1 MKTKAQILLF
11 VLCFFVTKNKAQIY
25 FNNQYDATGNFDA
38 TNSIDTFQ
46 NKYLTIG
53 IEGVFGSH
61 WGLSSYL
68 LNQDGTVFKK
78 KTYGFQGDNLLPNN
92 GKYIRMGNQFY
103 SCGMWAYGGYKS
115 KAFLWRFNANL
126 DSVKYTS
133 YGFINQTNVVTSF
146 IKHTDNK
153 IYMVGYV
160 DDTLQTNSDILLIKT
175 DTAGNELWKKKIG
188 IAGWDE
194 NALSIDTLKGNL
206 IISGN
211 RMPHSSSATQGF
223 VMYLDTAGNVLWQKT
238 ITTNGGYGGCIAKKL
253 NDGNVLIYS
262 RIKQY
267 SIGSDDYYRLQ
278 VEKITPANITLWIKQ
293 YNAPTIGANPY
304 AAIENKHGNI
314 VIAGQQCYTPGLYV
328 NGVVNEIAQNGDSIF
343 SREYYKMGGSQ
354 NYFRD
359 VVQTTDGGYCFAGF
373 IIPVPANGGTGT
385 EDIWLLKVDSNF
397 CESSASC
404 GYGVGLAPLSFGEG
418 LGVRLYPNPVNE
430 SLTLAWVEGEG
441 IEPNTMVTIINS
453 LGEIVLSPLSLGE
466 GLGVRTINTSHL
478 PSGLYYLS
486 IKTKDKIVTRKIIIQ
501 K

>member
-11 VLCFFVTKNKAQIY
+11 VLCFFVTKSKAQVY
-25 FNNQYDATGNFDA
+25 FNNQYDATGNFDG

-61 WGLSSYL
+61 WGLSNYL
-68 LNQDGTVFKK
+68 LNQDGTIFKK
-78 KTYGFQGDNLLPNN
+78 TTYGFQGDNLLPNN

-175 DTAGNELWKKKIG
+175 DTAGNEIWKKKIG
-188 IAGWDE
+188 LTSWDE
-194 NALSIDTLKGNL
+194 TAISIDTLQGQL
-206 IISGN
+206 IIAGYKT
-211 RMPHSSSATQGF
+211 PHGSWSPLGF
-223 VMYLDTAGNVLWQKT
+223 VMRLDTAGNVIWNKT
-238 ITTNGGYGGCIAKKL
+238 VNTNSGGGCGAKTLK
-253 NDGNVLIYS
+253 DGNILVYGQY
-262 RIKQY
+262 KQY

-278 VEKITPANITLWIKQ
+278 VEKITPNNVSLWSYK
-293 YNAPTIGANPY
+293 YNAPTISAGPS

-314 VIAGQQCYTPGLYV
+314 VIVGQQCYTPGLYV

-343 SREYYKMGGSQ
+343 SREYFKMGGSQ

-359 VVQTTDGGYCFAGF
+359 VVQTNDGGYCFAGF

-397 CESSASC
+397 CESATPC

-418 LGVRLYPNPVNE
+418 LGVRLYPNPANDVLNIEFSTTLELKEQTITIELTNALGQVVLNE
-430 SLTLAWVEGEG
+430 
-441 IEPNTMVTIINS
+441 
-453 LGEIVLSPLSLGE
+453 
-466 GLGVRTINTSHL
+466 TSIAQNL
-478 PSGLYYLS
+478 KLKTNNLQSGLYYLS
-486 IKTKDKIVTRKIIIQ
+486 IKTKDKIVTRKIMI
-501 K
+501 KK